1 MSEAAAVEP
10 SVLKMLAHRYGAALK
25 HAQYRRFWVS
35 ATVAGAGVWGL
46 IVARAALAFRV
57 SDDSAAAVGL
67 VTFAA
72 MIPFVLVPPF
82 SGVLADKFDRRYL
95 VAGAHFTNVF
105 FALALA
111 GLYFYA
117 DVALWHLVT
126 LSLLSGISRG
136 VQMPASS
143 ALVPNL
149 VPREDLLNAI
159 ALNNVSLQGSRL
171 LGGVLVG
178 VFLGTTWGIGG
189 AFLLAVGMY
198 ILAAI
203 AVLTITTPST
213 GEVPKGAS
221 MWEVMTAGVVY
232 AYRNKPV
239 GLILLLVALH
249 CGLTMAFESVY
260 PTHATQAL
268 GQDATAFALIIAF
281 FGAGAVL
288 GVVTIAG
295 IRDDRT
301 KGRALL
307 ISAIGGS
314 IAVVLMAYSTSIG
327 FGLAAAFITGLF
339 QAPFMSLSIAFIQAV
354 VPDAIRGRVSSLFTM
369 GALSLMAFANLGYGW
384 LVDLYGSVVVLA
396 APSAVFFVVLLLA
409 LLFVGTLRKILL
421 EGFSA
426 VTPQLQATPAPSGGS
441 K

>member
-1 MSEAAAVEP
+1 MSEAAVLEP

-72 MIPFVLVPPF
+72 MIPFVLIPPF

-111 GLYFYA
+111 WLYFYA

-213 GEVPKGAS
+213 GEMQKGAGV
-221 MWEVMTAGVVY
+221 WEVMTAGVVY

-239 GLILLLVALH
+239 GLMLLLVALH

-260 PTHATQAL
+260 PTHATEAL

-307 ISAIGGS
+307 ISAVGSS
-314 IAVVLMAYSTSIG
+314 IAVVLMAYSTNIG
-327 FGLAAAFITGLF
+327 LGLAAAFITGLF
-339 QAPFMSLSIAFIQAV
+339 QAPFMSLSIAFIQEI

-384 LVDLYGSVVVLA
+384 LVDLYGSVAVLA
-396 APSAVFFVVLLLA
+396 APSAVFFAILLLA
-409 LLFVGTLRKILL
+409 LLFIGTLRKILL

-426 VTPQLQATPAPSGGS
+426 VTPQLAATPAPSGGS